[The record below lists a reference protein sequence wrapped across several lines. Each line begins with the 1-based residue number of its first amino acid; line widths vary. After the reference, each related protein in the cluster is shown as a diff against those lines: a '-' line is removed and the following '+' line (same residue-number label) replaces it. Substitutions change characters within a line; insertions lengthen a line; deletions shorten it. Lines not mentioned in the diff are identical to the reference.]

1 MDQFYRIENIE
12 VFRKWVYYQV
22 LSREELKLEIYDERT
37 YKIFYKNKVAR
48 FVVWPIGII
57 EEAIVEDEELIFY
70 LHYQFQNFTYAT
82 DLFNRMIDK
91 LLEESKIKKKKILLC
106 CSGGLTT
113 GYFAQRLNHFC
124 RLNQLPYS
132 FDAVGV
138 DRVNE
143 IYEKYEM
150 VLLAPQIQYQIKKIK
165 NEIKGCLLASIEPTT
180 FATYDCAL
188 LIKLI
193 QSYQQG
199 EYNE

>member
-1 MDQFYRIENIE
+1 MDNFYRIENIE

-22 LSREELKLEIYDERT
+22 LSHKELRLEIYDERT

-57 EEAIVEDEELIFY
+57 EEAIVDDEELTFY
-70 LHYQFQNFTYAT
+70 LHYQFQNFKYAT

-91 LLEESKIKKKKILLC
+91 LLEEVEIKKRKVLLC

-124 RLNQLPYS
+124 KLNQLPY
-132 FDAVGV
+132 FFEATGV
-138 DRVNE
+138 DRIKE
-143 IYEKYEM
+143 TYDKYELI
-150 VLLAPQIQYQIKKIK
+150 LLAPQIQYQVKRIKE
-165 NEIKGCLLASIEPTT
+165 EIKGCLLASIDPMT

-188 LIKLI
+188 LLKLV

-199 EYNE
+199 DHNE